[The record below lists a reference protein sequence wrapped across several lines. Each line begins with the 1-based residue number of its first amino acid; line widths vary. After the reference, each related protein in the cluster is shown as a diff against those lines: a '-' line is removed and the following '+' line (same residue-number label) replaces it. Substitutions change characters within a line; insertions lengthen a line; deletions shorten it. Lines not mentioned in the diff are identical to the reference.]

1 MQAETNS
8 TSGTATRRSM
18 WGSRGDAGTKQPCR
32 QADVKRALAVQPIRG
47 LHEER
52 VPRVGIE
59 QPIEVSRDIAG
70 THRRLEVVASL
81 TPDQKQRRAGP
92 VLPPHHQVRV
102 EELGVEVLEER
113 RRSRVRLI
121 TVCVRLRPR

>member
-8 TSGTATRRSM
+8 TSGSATRRSM
-18 WGSRGDAGTKQPCR
+18 WRSCEDPGTRRRCR
-32 QADVKRALAVQPIRG
+32 QAAVKRALVVQPIRD
-47 LHEER
+47 LYEER

-59 QPIEVSRDIAG
+59 QPMEVTRSIAG
-70 THRRLEVVASL
+70 AHRRLEVVTSL

-102 EELGVEVLEER
+102 EELGVEVAR
-113 RRSRVRLI
+113 HDAGVRLQA
-121 TVCVRLRPR
+121 RAGGRR